1 MVKIKDKKLKKL
13 QDHHEYRTRKVD
25 ELTKDRKKDRSS
37 ESKEIL
43 MRLKKTKLAIKD
55 AISKAKQNLGLTKK
69 DVQDQCS
76 NCLYMSNRA
85 ALVAPS
91 PSPPPRGGGANAE
104 NRPGLVG
111 L

>member
-13 QDHHEYRTRKVD
+13 QDHHEYLNRKVD

-69 DVQDQCS
+69 
-76 NCLYMSNRA
+76 
-85 ALVAPS
+85 
-91 PSPPPRGGGANAE
+91 
-104 NRPGLVG
+104 
-111 L
+111 